1 MNFLSVKF
9 MVSVGVVIVIA
20 LGGAGLEIWR
30 LNGALNSAKAETQD
44 VKDEL
49 KKTEKEL
56 ALKEAANQIYA
67 ANVSECNMRIDL
79 QNAKFE
85 ALEVKKQDAIKE
97 AKQARARFEKLAA
110 PAKDAQCQ
118 EKLKFYEDT
127 ASVAAKA
134 FKGER

>member
-1 MNFLSVKF
+1 MDFLNIKF
-9 MVSVGVVIVIA
+9 LVSVGVAMLIA
-20 LGGAGLEIWR
+20 LGGAGIEIWR
-30 LNGALNSAKAETQD
+30 LNGALSSAKAETQD

-85 ALEVKKQDAIKE
+85 ALEAKKQDAIKE
-97 AKQARARFEKLAA
+97 AKQAKARFEKLAA
-110 PAKDAQCQ
+110 PEKDDAC
-118 EKLKFYEDT
+118 EKKLKFYEDT
-127 ASVAAKA
+127 ATVTAKA
-134 FKGER
+134 FKEAR

>member
-1 MNFLSVKF
+1 MGLLNVKF
-9 MVSVGVVIVIA
+9 LISVGVAMLIA
-20 LGGAGLEIWR
+20 LGGAGIEIWR

-85 ALEVKKQDAIKE
+85 QLEVKKQDAIRAANR
-97 AKQARARFEKLAA
+97 AKARFEKLAV
-110 PAKDAQCQ
+110 PAKNAACR
-118 EKLKFYEDT
+118 EKLKFYEELMNE
-127 ASVAAKA
+127 ANK
-134 FKGER
+134 

>member
-1 MNFLSVKF
+1 MGFLNIKF
-9 MVSVGVVIVIA
+9 LISAGVALLIA
-20 LGGAGLEIWR
+20 LGGAGIEIWR

-56 ALKEAANQIYA
+56 ALKEAESQIYA

-85 ALEVKKQDAIKE
+85 ALEAKKQDAIKE
-97 AKQARARFEKLAA
+97 AKQAKARFEKLAA
-110 PAKDAQCQ
+110 PTKDAQCQ

-134 FKGER
+134 FKGVR

>member
-1 MNFLSVKF
+1 MGFLNVKF
-9 MVSVGVVIVIA
+9 LVSVGVVIVIA

-56 ALKEAANQIYA
+56 ALKEAESQIYA

-85 ALEVKKQDAIKE
+85 ALEAKKQDAIKE
-97 AKQARARFEKLAA
+97 AKQAKARFEKLAA

-134 FKGER
+134 FKGAR

>member
-30 LNGALNSAKAETQD
+30 LNGAVSSAKAETQN
-44 VKDEL
+44 VKDKL
-49 KKTEKEL
+49 EKEQTKL
-56 ALKEAANQIYA
+56 ALKEAESQIYA

-85 ALEVKKQDAIKE
+85 ALEVKKQDAIMAANR
-97 AKQARARFEKLAA
+97 AKARFEKLAA
-110 PAKDAQCQ
+110 PAKNAACG
-118 EKLKFYEDT
+118 EKLKFYEELMNE
-127 ASVAAKA
+127 ANK
-134 FKGER
+134 